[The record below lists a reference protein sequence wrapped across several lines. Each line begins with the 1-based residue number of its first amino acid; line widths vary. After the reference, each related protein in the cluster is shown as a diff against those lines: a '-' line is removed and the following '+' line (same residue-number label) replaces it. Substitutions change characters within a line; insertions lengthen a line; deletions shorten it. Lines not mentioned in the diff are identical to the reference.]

1 MNAGRVGLTHRGW
14 ALLAVSLSLVLGGF
28 LFGIEELYPVA
39 AAGVVLVVAARAW
52 VARRR
57 WDVRV
62 VRHVRPARVPAGVPA
77 RVELAVVNH
86 GHDASPILAA
96 RDPFDGGRR
105 WARFLVAPL
114 DPGELRLAAY
124 SLPTSRRGVFEL
136 GPLQLEL
143 SDPFGLT
150 RVGTIGCPISTLTV
164 HPRVDSIRTLA
175 SPAEPDPDVRVPQP
189 VVGRLGDE
197 FYGLR
202 EYRIGDD
209 LRRVH
214 WMSTARTD
222 QLMIRQPENL
232 LQGRLTIAADLRAAI
247 QDAATLEATLSA
259 AASVAM
265 ASLRSRVHVRVVTT
279 SGIDSGFGA
288 SAPHGATILDLL
300 AAAATHP
307 GTTLTDDLPFGAGT
321 SGPLVLVTTQAATET
336 DLLAATRTSRRDR
349 FTLVIFERSGTGPRR
364 RPPARIPAQGRV
376 VVIPA
381 GGSFRSAWEGLPC

>member
-1 MNAGRVGLTHRGW
+1 MNPGRIGLTNRGW
-14 ALLAVSLSLVLGGF
+14 ALLAVSLALALGGF
-28 LFGIEELYPVA
+28 LFGIEELYPIA
-39 AAGVVLVVAARAW
+39 AAGVVLIVASRAW
-52 VARRR
+52 VASRR

-86 GHDASPILAA
+86 GHEVSPILAA

-114 DPGELRLAAY
+114 DPAESRWAAY

-150 RVGTIGCPISTLTV
+150 RVGTIGCPTSTLTV
-164 HPRVDSIRTLA
+164 HPRVESIRSPA
-175 SPAEPDPDVRVPQP
+175 WPAEPDPDMRVPQP

-214 WMSTARTD
+214 WLSTARTD
-222 QLMIRQPENL
+222 QVMIREPENL
-232 LQGRLTIAADLRAAI
+232 LQGRLTVAADLRTGI
-247 QDAATLEATLSA
+247 QDATTLEATLSA

-265 ASLRSRVHVRVVTT
+265 AGIRNRIHVRVVTT
-279 SGIDSGFGA
+279 SGIDTGFGA
-288 SAPHGATILDLL
+288 SAPHGSAILDLL
-300 AAAATHP
+300 AGAAPHP
-307 GTTLTDDLPFGAGT
+307 GTTLTDDLPFGASA
-321 SGPLVLVTTQAATET
+321 SGPLVLITTQAASDT
-336 DLLAATRTSRRDR
+336 DLSAATRASRRDR
-349 FTLVIFERSGTGPRR
+349 FTLVIFERSGSGAR
-364 RPPARIPAQGRV
+364 RPAPARIPANSRV
-376 VVIPA
+376 VVVPH

>member
-1 MNAGRVGLTHRGW
+1 MNPGRVGLTQRGW
-14 ALLAVSLSLVLGGF
+14 ALLVASLALVVGGF

-39 AAGVVLVVAARAW
+39 AAGVVLIVANRTWA
-52 VARRR
+52 ARRR

-62 VRHVRPARVPAGVPA
+62 VRHVRPARVPAGFPA

-86 GHDASPILAA
+86 GHDVSPILAA

-114 DPGELRLAAY
+114 DPGEPRWAAY

-150 RVGTIGCPISTLTV
+150 RVGTIGCPTSTLTV
-164 HPRVDSIRTLA
+164 HPQVESIR
-175 SPAEPDPDVRVPQP
+175 SPGWPAEPDPDMRVPQP

-214 WMSTARTD
+214 WASTARTD
-222 QLMIRQPENL
+222 ELMIRQPENL
-232 LQGRLTIAADLRAAI
+232 LQGRLTIAVDLRAAV
-247 QDAATLEATLSA
+247 QDAVTLEATLSA

-265 ASLRSRVHVRVVTT
+265 AGIRSRVHVRVVST

-288 SAPHGATILDLL
+288 SAPHGAAILDLL
-300 AAAATHP
+300 AAAAPHP
-307 GTTLTDDLPFGAGT
+307 GGTLLEDLPFGAGT
-321 SGPLVLVTTQAATET
+321 SGPLVLITTQAASEG
-336 DLLAATRTSRRDR
+336 DLAAATRASRRDR
-349 FTLVIFERSGTGPRR
+349 LTLVLFERSGHGARR
-364 RPPARIPAQGRV
+364 SAPAQFPAHGRV
-376 VVIPA
+376 VLVPK

>member
-1 MNAGRVGLTHRGW
+1 MNAGRVGLTPRGW
-14 ALLAVSLSLVLGGF
+14 AVLAVSVSLALGAF
-28 LFGIEELYPVA
+28 LFGIEELYSVA
-39 AAGVVLVVAARAW
+39 AAGVVLIVAARAW
-52 VARRR
+52 VASRR

-86 GHDASPILAA
+86 GHDPSPILAA

-114 DPGELRLAAY
+114 DPGELRWAAY

-150 RVGTIGCPISTLTV
+150 RVGTIGCPTSSLTV
-164 HPRVDSIRTLA
+164 HPRVDSIRSPA
-175 SPAEPDPDVRVPQP
+175 WPAEPDPDMRVPQP

-214 WMSTARTD
+214 WVSTARTD

-232 LQGRLTIAADLRAAI
+232 LQGRLTIAVDLRAGV
-247 QDAATLEATLSA
+247 QDADTLEASLSA

-265 ASLRSRVHVRVVTT
+265 AGIRSRVHVRVVST

-288 SAPHGATILDLL
+288 SAAHGAAILDLL
-300 AAAATHP
+300 AAAAPLP
-307 GTTLTDDLPFGAGT
+307 GTTLADDLPFGAGT
-321 SGPLVLVTTQAATET
+321 AGPLVLITTQGASET
-336 DLLAATRTSRRDR
+336 DLSAATRASRRDR
-349 FTLVIFERSGTGPRR
+349 FTLVIFEPSGHGARR
-364 RPPARIPAQGRV
+364 RAAARIPAHSRV
-376 VVIPA
+376 VVVPA
-381 GGSFRSAWEGLPC
+381 GGSFRSAWEGFRC

>member
-1 MNAGRVGLTHRGW
+1 MNTGRVGLTRRGW
-14 ALLAVSLSLVLGGF
+14 ALLVVSLSLAFGGF
-28 LFGIEELYPVA
+28 LFGVEELYPVA
-39 AAGVVLVVAARAW
+39 AAGVVLIVAARAW
-52 VARRR
+52 VASRR

-86 GHDASPILAA
+86 GREPSPILAA

-114 DPGELRLAAY
+114 DPGELRWAAY

-150 RVGTIGCPISTLTV
+150 RAGTIGCPMSTLTV

-175 SPAEPDPDVRVPQP
+175 SPAEPDPDMRVPQP

-214 WMSTARTD
+214 WASTARMD

-232 LQGRLTIAADLRAAI
+232 LQGRLTIAVDLRAAV
-247 QDAATLEATLSA
+247 QDSTTLEAALSA
-259 AASVAM
+259 AASIAIAGV
-265 ASLRSRVHVRVVTT
+265 RSRVHVRVVST

-288 SAPHGATILDLL
+288 STAHGAAILDLL
-300 AAAATHP
+300 AAAAPHP
-307 GTTLTDDLPFGAGT
+307 GTSLSDDLPFGAGST
-321 SGPLVLVTTQAATET
+321 GPLVLITTQAATET
-336 DLLAATRTSRRDR
+336 DLLAATRASRQDR
-349 FTLVIFERSGTGPRR
+349 FTLVIFERSGSGSRR
-364 RPPARIPAQGRV
+364 RPLVRIPAYSRV
-376 VVIPA
+376 VVVPA

>member
-1 MNAGRVGLTHRGW
+1 MNMGRVGLTPRGW
-14 ALLAVSLSLVLGGF
+14 GLLAVSLLLALGGF

-39 AAGVVLVVAARAW
+39 AAGLILIVTARAW
-52 VARRR
+52 VSRRR

-86 GHDASPILAA
+86 GHDVSPILAA

-114 DPGELRLAAY
+114 DPGELRWAAY

-143 SDPFGLT
+143 SDSFGLT
-150 RVGTIGCPISTLTV
+150 RSATIGCPTSTLTV
-164 HPRVDSIRTLA
+164 HPRVDSIRSPA
-175 SPAEPDPDVRVPQP
+175 WPAEPDPDMRVPHP

-202 EYRIGDD
+202 EYRVGDD

-214 WMSTARTD
+214 WASTARTD

-232 LQGRLTIAADLRAAI
+232 LQGRLTVAADLRAAS
-247 QDAATLEATLSA
+247 QDAVTLEATLSA

-265 ASLRSRVHVRVVTT
+265 AAIRSRVHVRVVST
-279 SGIDSGFGA
+279 SGIDSGFGT
-288 SAPHGATILDLL
+288 SAAHGAAILDML
-300 AAAATHP
+300 AAAAPHS
-307 GTTLTDDLPFGAGT
+307 GSSLTDDLPFGASAT
-321 SGPLVLVTTQAATET
+321 GPLVLITTPAATEA
-336 DLLAATRTSRRDR
+336 DLLAATRAGQRDR
-349 FTLVIFERSGTGPRR
+349 FTLVVFERSGQKADRAA
-364 RPPARIPAQGRV
+364 RPRIPAHGRV
-376 VVIPA
+376 VVVPA
-381 GGSFRSAWEGLPC
+381 GGSFRAAWEGFPC